1 LQRFR
6 RLTGELDDAALEN
19 LAAESARVTRRHF
32 GKTMRLFAPLYV
44 TNECVNVCKY
54 CGFSRNNTE
63 ILRVTLDPAEVE
75 AEARHLA
82 AEGFRH
88 ILLVSGEHPKY
99 SHSGYLSECVRR
111 VLPLAPSIGIEV
123 QPMETPQYQPIVH
136 AGAESLV
143 VYQETYDR
151 QVYAEMHESGPKRNF
166 DWRLDSLE
174 RGYAAGFRRIQAGAL
189 LGLADWRFE
198 ALALAEHIEYLLKN
212 CWRAFVSV
220 SLPRLRPCAG
230 EFQPLTRVSD
240 RDFLQII
247 CALRV
252 TFPQIGITLST
263 RENPLL
269 RESLVPLGITLMS
282 AGSHTEPGGYTGQ
295 GATRLHH
302 TVKGRQVEPRN
313 QQGTAAA
320 AAAADRATG
329 QFQISDER
337 SAARIAQMLLRKGFE
352 PVWKDWD
359 QTLAE
364 AAAAT
369 SQNASSLAA

>member
-1 LQRFR
+1 
-6 RLTGELDDAALEN
+6 
-19 LAAESARVTRRHF
+19 
-32 GKTMRLFAPLYV
+32 
-44 TNECVNVCKY
+44 
-54 CGFSRNNTE
+54 
-63 ILRVTLDPAEVE
+63 
-75 AEARHLA
+75 
-82 AEGFRH
+82 
-88 ILLVSGEHPKY
+88 
-99 SHSGYLSECVRR
+99 
-111 VLPLAPSIGIEV
+111 V
-123 QPMETPQYQPIVH
+123 Q

-151 QVYAEMHESGPKRNF
+151 EVYAEMHESGPKRNF

-230 EFQPLTRVSD
+230 EFQPLTGVSD

-269 RESLVPLGITLMS
+269 RESLAPLGITLMS

-295 GATRLHH
+295 GSTRLHH
-302 TVKGRQVEPRN
+302 TVKGRQVELQNAGGADAPV
-313 QQGTAAA
+313 
-320 AAAADRATG
+320 DRATG

-337 SAARIAQMLLRKGFE
+337 SAAQIARMLLNKGFE

-364 AAAAT
+364 AAAA
-369 SQNASSLAA
+369 SSPNSSSLAA